1 MKILALFEKIISLTI
16 KDVKG
21 WLRIPFL
28 VIISVVPLLILATFI
43 GVLVSQAESMPA
55 GVIIEDSDPLALEI
69 KDYMMTMT
77 SGTGLKWFNIEDMP
91 TSEVLDSFEKG
102 QLLCYVVIPENISA
116 RIQTGEIVKLKVTI
130 NNINDDIA
138 KNVLQ
143 RLQNVC
149 NHFNQRLDY
158 GGITFYTPEV
168 IFETLTPVDVTF
180 TFYISAAA
188 LALTV
193 LLSSGVN
200 VVTTT
205 AKEFEDETIKELI
218 MAASPLAI
226 IAGKILTGIIQ
237 TVISFSIVLFWV
249 FLLYGF
255 VPAGNFLLLLL
266 LILWGTLV
274 FSSLGFLAASKI
286 KSVVPAAVS
295 LIVVHIAGWWVGGGL
310 VPPEIWPDMMKIL
323 AFLWPGTYFI
333 RSVVNLIL
341 LNNTSTLI
349 LDLVIT
355 GVFGTFVFLLAIRI
369 FIKEVQTK

>member
-1 MKILALFEKIISLTI
+1 MR
-16 KDVKG
+16 G
-21 WLRIPFL
+21 WLRTPFL
-28 VIISVVPLLILATFI
+28 VIISVVPLLIITTFI
-43 GVLVSQAESMPA
+43 GILVIQAESMPA
-55 GVIIEDSDPLALEI
+55 GVILEDSDPLALEI
-69 KDYMMTMT
+69 KDYMMNMS
-77 SGTGLKWFNIEDMP
+77 SGTGLKWFNIEDIS
-91 TSEVLDSFEKG
+91 TSEVLDRFEKG
-102 QLLCYVVIPENISA
+102 QLLCYVVIPGNLSG

-130 NNINDDIA
+130 NNINDDIT

-149 NHFNQRLDY
+149 NHFNQRLEY
-158 GGITFYTPEV
+158 GGLTLYTPE
-168 IFETLTPVDVTF
+168 ITFEALAPVDITF
-180 TFYISAAA
+180 TFYISASA

-205 AKEFEDETIKELI
+205 AKEFEDETIKELV

-237 TVISFSIVLFWV
+237 TVISFGIVLFWV
-249 FLLYGF
+249 FLVYGF
-255 VPAGNFLLLLL
+255 VPAGNFLLLLV

-286 KSVVPAAVS
+286 KSVVPAAVG
-295 LIVVHIAGWWVGGGL
+295 LIVAHVAGWWVGGGL
-310 VPPEIWPDMMKIL
+310 VPPEIWPNVMKTL
-323 AFLWPGTYFI
+323 AFLWPGTYFM

-355 GVFGTFVFLLAIRI
+355 GIFGILTFLLAMWI